1 MSSLTST
8 SNFSTLKIPKIP
20 KIPRIPIRIYFHIC
34 MRGNFHAIVEEIFQ
48 DFIDS
53 GLLSVCHSLHITLL
67 GSEENKEILLK
78 KIFQKYSL
86 YSSKIHLR
94 YFDTNVKCYE
104 RPCILLLK
112 KDAEEV
118 KEVKEIK
125 DTNDSPLSSS
135 SSSSS
140 TNEPFLCLYVHSK
153 GITRPNHVQVENWRK
168 LMTYF
173 LIHQWRH
180 CVRILCQWN
189 ADAVGTLFLDRPQAH
204 FSGNFWWT
212 KDTYL
217 RRLPN
222 EIGMSYQDP
231 EMWIGTCAQFFISL
245 FQHPRPLYHDNI
257 PPEEYQNK
265 EINYFTVRDRRYRW
279 QELSLRP
286 TPFPFFLHPSCT
298 FSIYYGNHSQ
308 DQWINSTFLSPRK
321 PMIASSYLFDF
332 SKFLKEEEKQI
343 LHVRKNKKQIIH
355 SLYPSNVPFYF
366 VPALEWRHI
375 TEIRKLSPN
384 PQCLLPLFQKVVSSF
399 SSNHLF
405 CQPIQVN
412 TERNEKDSKEE
423 FWKISFLL
431 SPPSSPN
438 EKENKENK
446 QHSIYLSTNDVFFI
460 FHS

>member
-1 MSSLTST
+1 
-8 SNFSTLKIPKIP
+8 
-20 KIPRIPIRIYFHIC
+20 

-53 GLLSVCHSLHITLL
+53 GLLKVCDSLHLTIL

-78 KIFQKYSL
+78 NIFQKYSL

-118 KEVKEIK
+118 KE
-125 DTNDSPLSSS
+125 TNESSS
-135 SSSSS
+135 SSSSFG
-140 TNEPFLCLYVHSK
+140 PFLCLYVHSK
-153 GITRPNHVQVENWRK
+153 GITRPNHVQVKNWRK

-231 EMWIGTCAQFFISL
+231 EMWIGICAQFFISL

-257 PPEEYQNK
+257 PPEEYRNK
-265 EINYFTVRDRRYRW
+265 EMKYYTVRDRRYRW

-286 TPFPFFLHPSCT
+286 TPFPFFLHPSST
-298 FSIYYGNHSQ
+298 FSLYYGNESQ
-308 DQWINSTFLSPRK
+308 DQWINSTFLSHRT

-332 SKFLKEEEKQI
+332 SKNKNKKEMEL
-343 LHVRKNKKQIIH
+343 LHVRQHQKEIIH
-355 SLYPSNVPFYF
+355 QLSPPPSPFYF
-366 VPALEWRHI
+366 VPALEWTHI
-375 TEIRKLSPN
+375 TEIRKLSPH
-384 PQCLLPLFQKVVSSF
+384 PQCLLPLFRKIISS
-399 SSNHLF
+399 SSSSPSSTF
-405 CQPIQVN
+405 CQSFQVN
-412 TERNEKDSKEE
+412 TEPKEEE
-423 FWKISFLL
+423 FWKISFHL
-431 SPPSSPN
+431 SSTM
-438 EKENKENK
+438 KENKGNK
-446 QHSIYLSTNDVFFI
+446 EYSIHLSTNDVFFI